1 MLARAGVR
9 GLVLAAAVGIRATG
23 EREKIREQLQRNK
36 EDERRKPFLDSGD
49 GDPVVRGIVGRG
61 RGDMESDA
69 VSSQFTGGAEDLART
84 GVGRGAGENGD
95 ERHALVHFGEWAV
108 E

>member
-9 GLVLAAAVGIRATG
+9 GLVLAATVGIRAAC

-49 GDPVVRGIVGRG
+49 GDPVVRGIVWRG

-69 VSSQFTGGAEDLART
+69 MRSQFTGGAEDLART
-84 GVGRGAGENGD
+84 GVGRGTGED
-95 ERHALVHFGEWAV
+95 AHERHAFV
-108 E
+108 